1 MTPRIDRNDVYKLQ
15 PTLVKALGS
24 LGEAA
29 GQVIEA
35 SLVHLLHLRI
45 SQLNGCAFC
54 LHMHAAQA
62 RHDGEQQQRLDVL
75 AAWQET
81 HFFSARERAALRWA
95 EALTMLAKQQI
106 SDDIYAELTAQFS
119 QQEIVNLSAVIVT
132 MNAWNRIAVGFQ
144 FQPQQNKD

>member
-1 MTPRIDRNDVYKLQ
+1 MLERLDRNEVYKLQ

-24 LGEAA
+24 LSEAA
-29 GQVIEA
+29 GKVLEA
-35 SLVHLLHLRI
+35 SLIHLLHLRI

-54 LHMHAAQA
+54 QHMHAAEA

-81 HFFSARERAALRWA
+81 RFFSARERAALRWA
-95 EALTMLAKQQI
+95 ETLTLLASQPV
-106 SDDIYAELTAQFS
+106 SAEAYAELATQFS
-119 QQEIVNLSAVIVT
+119 SEEIVNLSAVIVT

-144 FQPQQNKD
+144 FQPQLSTN

>member
-15 PTLVKALGS
+15 PTLVKALAS

-54 LHMHAAQA
+54 LHMHAAEA

-75 AAWQET
+75 AAWRET

-95 EALTMLAKQQI
+95 EALTLLARQQV
-106 SDDIYAELTAQFS
+106 SDDIYTELSAQFS

-144 FQPQQNKD
+144 FQPQLTAN

>member
-1 MTPRIDRNDVYKLQ
+1 MSSRIDRNDVYKLQ
-15 PTLVKALGS
+15 PALVKALGS
-24 LGEAA
+24 LGDAA

-54 LHMHAAQA
+54 LHMHATEA
-62 RHDGEQQQRLDVL
+62 RRDGEQQQRLDVL

-81 HFFSARERAALRWA
+81 SFFSARERAALRWA
-95 EALTMLAKQQI
+95 EALTLLASQQV
-106 SDDIYAELTAQFS
+106 SDDVYTELTAQFS

-144 FQPQQNKD
+144 FQPPLTAD

>member
-29 GQVIEA
+29 GKVIEA
-35 SLVHLLHLRI
+35 PLVHLLHLRI

-54 LHMHAAQA
+54 LHMHAAEA

-81 HFFSARERAALRWA
+81 HFSPPASALHCAGPKR
-95 EALTMLAKQQI
+95 
-106 SDDIYAELTAQFS
+106 
-119 QQEIVNLSAVIVT
+119 
-132 MNAWNRIAVGFQ
+132 
-144 FQPQQNKD
+144 

>member
-45 SQLNGCAFC
+45 SQLNGCSFC
-54 LHMHAAQA
+54 LHMHAAEA

>member
-54 LHMHAAQA
+54 LHMHAAEA

>member
-1 MTPRIDRNDVYKLQ
+1 MTPRIARNDVYKLQ

-54 LHMHAAQA
+54 LHMHAAEA

-81 HFFSARERAALRWA
+81 LFFSARERAALRWA
-95 EALTMLAKQQI
+95 EALTLLATQQI
-106 SDDIYAELTAQFS
+106 SDDIYTELTAQFS

>member
-29 GQVIEA
+29 GKVIEA

-54 LHMHAAQA
+54 LHMHAAEA

-95 EALTMLAKQQI
+95 EALTLLAKQQV
-106 SDDIYAELTAQFS
+106 SDDIYTELTAQFN

>member
-54 LHMHAAQA
+54 LHMHAAEA

-95 EALTMLAKQQI
+95 EALTLLAKQQI

>member
-1 MTPRIDRNDVYKLQ
+1 MSPRIDRTDVFKLQ
-15 PTLVKALGS
+15 PTLVTALSS

-29 GQVIEA
+29 ARVIEA
-35 SLVHLLHLRI
+35 PLVHLLHLRI
-45 SQLNGCAFC
+45 SQLNHCAFC
-54 LHMHAAQA
+54 QHMHAAEA

-81 HFFSARERAALRWA
+81 TFFSARERAALRWA
-95 EALTMLAKQQI
+95 EALTLLASQPV
-106 SDDIYAELTAQFS
+106 SDAIYSELAAQFS

-144 FQPQQNKD
+144 FQPQLTSD